1 MHQTDKTSRIAAI
14 QLSPV
19 LFERDGTTEKVI
31 KTIEKCG
38 QEGIRPAVFPEM
50 IIPNYPYFAWLNLPA
65 TISDLH
71 GKLHE

>member
-1 MHQTDKTSRIAAI
+1 MHPTGKTLRLAAI

-19 LFERDGTTEKVI
+19 LFDRDGSTAKVI

-38 QEGIRPAVFPEM
+38 QEGIRLAVFPETF
-50 IIPNYPYFAWLNLPA
+50 IPNYPYFAWLNLPA
-65 TISDLH
+65 TISGLH